1 MEEFNLHL
9 TGDIHAITAAN
20 NLLAAA
26 LDSRVFHED
35 TTKNDLTLFKR
46 LCPLSKKNGGPQR
59 PLAKTHQ
66 ARLRKLGITD
76 PAKLADGE
84 LLTDE
89 EKSLFARLDVDKN
102 TITWN
107 RVLDTCD
114 RHLRGIEIGHGPA
127 EKKRVAPR
135 SAKFDITVRRYFFFL
150 FFSSCD
156 LLLFL
161 LLIFLLSLVSSS
173 PPFPLLLFFHNNDDD
188 DDNNKRTGCE

>member
-1 MEEFNLHL
+1 MSPPPSFFILSVSLCLSLSVSLSLSHTH

-46 LCPLSKKNGGPQR
+46 LCPLSKRAGDGGPQR
-59 PLAKTHQ
+59 PPAKTQ
-66 ARLRKLGITD
+66 QDRLRKLGIMD
-76 PAKLADGE
+76 PAKLADAE

-89 EKSLFARLDVDKN
+89 EKSLFARLDVDKS

-127 EKKRVAPR
+127 EKKRVEPR
-135 SAKFDITVRRYFFFL
+135 AAKFDISVR
-150 FFSSCD
+150 
-156 LLLFL
+156 
-161 LLIFLLSLVSSS
+161 
-173 PPFPLLLFFHNNDDD
+173 
-188 DDNNKRTGCE
+188 G